1 MLEMIISVKASLLK
15 KKKFLADICEE
26 EKRRKKGFIK
36 GF

>member
-15 KKKFLADICEE
+15 KKFLADICGE